1 VSEELNESGPPEV
14 LDLAGADM
22 RGFDAIDSGRYDAR
36 VERAEWQYTKGGDD
50 AKMPKGTP
58 MLSIAYVIEGGEF
71 DNRWVFSKYITPP
84 AGYDEKKAAA
94 MKGAFAR
101 MLMALGYPE
110 DEVTS
115 GTFNIDLED
124 FVGRECNITVR
135 KRPWEGD
142 FVNDVTG
149 VRPRTE
155 QTAESG
161 LL

>member
-1 VSEELNESGPPEV
+1 MSEELNESGPPEV

-22 RGFDAIDSGRYDAR
+22 RGFDAIDSGRYDAK
-36 VERAEWQYTKGGDD
+36 VGRAEWQYTKGGED

-58 MLSIAYVIEGGEF
+58 MLSIAFIIDEGEF
-71 DNRWVFSKYITPP
+71 EGRWVFSKYIIPP
-84 AGYDEKKAAA
+84 ANYDEKKAAG

-110 DEVTS
+110 DQVTS
-115 GTFNIDLED
+115 GGFNIDLDDLNE
-124 FVGRECNITVR
+124 RECNISVR
-135 KRPWEGD
+135 KRQWEGD

-149 VRPRTE
+149 VRPRSS